1 MIRSTLPAGRRFH
14 ALWLLV
20 LAAVC
25 ALELVTHSG
34 ARNPFLVSSRPASSV
49 SELLPGDGYVTW
61 VGTVPVL
68 HDANGILTLTAM
80 FLGSR
85 GPEGSGILDRRAAYA
100 YLSSLVVPWA
110 GPYTGFLL
118 LNWLFWWA
126 AAAACFWFVRRRWG
140 DVRLACATSFLV
152 AAGNGFI
159 FMAGVPMSYLAAY
172 ATFFLVLALSEWLG
186 AFDERAGVRGWL
198 LLGWAAGV
206 ASTIYFAHIPLLLF
220 WWVYGLRRVPWRYL
234 LAASVVTLAISATW
248 EVYGQSVVGLGFTTD
263 NSSAV
268 GSSIAAWLTNLRRP
282 PSDVLTYLRGGPVAG
297 AAAIRGTLASAF
309 PYPWWALAA
318 IGFLASPPRDR
329 SWALAFF
336 MAGLLPA
343 IVILSLIP
351 LPRAAF
357 YMYPAVYVMAARG
370 ALTLGDLVV
379 RCLRLATSP
388 DPEGVGRPARIHPV
402 SLAVTVAALASVVFT
417 SNLDLLG
424 DTLLITRF
432 HESMG
437 ASWR

>member
-1 MIRSTLPAGRRFH
+1 VSAFTTGDRRQ
-14 ALWLLV
+14 ALWLFV
-20 LAAVC
+20 LGVVC
-25 ALELVTHSG
+25 AFELLTHAG
-34 ARNPFLVSSRPASSV
+34 ARNPFLVSSRPVSSV
-49 SELLPGDGYVTW
+49 NELLPGDGYVTW

-68 HDANGILTLTAM
+68 HDSNGILTLTAL

-100 YLSSLVVPWA
+100 YLASLFVPWA
-110 GPYTGFLL
+110 GDYTGFLV

-140 DVRLACATSFLV
+140 DTRLAGAASLLV
-152 AAGNGFI
+152 ATGNGFI

-186 AFDERAGVRGWL
+186 AFDGRAGLRGWL

-220 WWVYGLRRVPWRYL
+220 WWVYGLRRVAWRHL
-234 LAASVVTLAISATW
+234 VAASLVALAISTAW
-248 EVYGQSVVGLGFTTD
+248 ELCGRLAVGLEFTTD

-268 GSSIAAWLTNLRRP
+268 GASIGAWLSNLRRP
-282 PSDVLTYLRGGPVAG
+282 PSEVLTYLRGGPVAG

-318 IGFLASPPRDR
+318 VGFAASPARDR

-357 YMYPAVYVMAARG
+357 YMYPAVYLMAARG
-370 ALTLGDLVV
+370 ALWLGDAVSRFSARAV
-379 RCLRLATSP
+379 
-388 DPEGVGRPARIHPV
+388 GV
-402 SLAVTVAALASVVFT
+402 AVTAAALGVVVLT

-437 ASWR
+437 SAWR